1 MKTGRLFLVSFLM
14 VALSMLTGW
23 RSHRHHKKHHDEP
36 QISETSEPKKLDLSL
51 PLEIDDKKT
60 DTKFLSAPLQAKIEK
75 PKKIERKVELEPQS
89 IMSAEP
95 EADKIKSFDG
105 AGFAINIKR

>member
-1 MKTGRLFLVSFLM
+1 MKTRRLVLVSFLM
-14 VALSMLTGW
+14 VTVSMLTGW
-23 RSHRHHKKHHDEP
+23 RSHRHHKKES
-36 QISETSEPKKLDLSL
+36 SENPIEEVSKPKKLDLSL
-51 PLEIDDKKT
+51 PLKIEDKPSNFIT
-60 DTKFLSAPLQAKIEK
+60 QAKSNYKIDK
-75 PKKIERKVELEPQS
+75 PKKIEREVELEPQT